1 MKQTRIT
8 GLKESGKESG
18 TLEVQSVNEAREIL
32 FAGRPE
38 LRDLFDKLEA
48 LPTEKLGPVI
58 GVLCEYCT
66 KTITPTETEQR
77 LAEILRG

>member
-8 GLKESGKESG
+8 PVEAEVKPKN
-18 TLEVQSVNEAREIL
+18 TLEVESVNEAREIL

>member
-8 GLKESGKESG
+8 PVEAEAKSKN
-18 TLEVQSVNEAREIL
+18 TLEVESVNEAREIL

-38 LRDLFDKLEA
+38 LRDLFNKLEA

-58 GVLCEYCT
+58 GVLCEYSK